1 MELTFNSKQTYLE
14 FVENWKRE
22 YRILSIEQ
30 RRRKEALKQAMREG
44 KINWKLYAD
53 IESGKAQA
61 FNQLAIRALSKEKA
75 AEQYRLSR
83 TEFTTT

>member
-14 FVENWKRE
+14 FVENWKKE

-44 KINWKLYAD
+44 ETNWKLYAD
-53 IESGKAQA
+53 IESGKVQA
-61 FNQLAIRALSKEKA
+61 CNQLAIRALSKERA